1 MNINIK
7 GTVFLY
13 CPNSSVNYLM
23 MEKGS
28 FKKKTYRDQF
38 PVVFYRT
45 QPTIFP
51 YHGTNTSV
59 DILFIHSVKGISA
72 TI

>member
-7 GTVFLY
+7 GTVVLY
-13 CPNSSVNYLM
+13 CRNSSVNYLT
-23 MEKGS
+23 MEKGILR
-28 FKKKTYRDQF
+28 KKTYRNQF

-59 DILFIHSVKGISA
+59 DILFIHSVKGISGA
-72 TI
+72 I